1 MNENA
6 FLDGISNIEN
16 DVVERFIS
24 MDNKLKNKA
33 RSKSFW
39 IRVGAL
45 AACLAVLLGA
55 IIYPKLFNT
64 SIPIIPSS
72 SSAPTAAPK
81 YYGSESCIGS
91 GSSISPEHFT
101 TGISVTASLIETLP
115 DTYTFYDDWRQ
126 YEYRVLHMKTEKLIV
141 GAEMTDEFYYLVP
154 IEYMTDFSIY
164 HSFVIKDMAQIGY
177 EYSVMYNKT
186 QGKAEQLPLVLFGY
200 KYYHVMGIDFMAFNI
215 LGIFDNRLWN
225 SNQSWK
231 YDTKDEDPPLT
242 VKIAES
248 NITEKINADWTK
260 TLYVHKLD
268 DVTGEAAEVLADIR
282 SFENG
287 IYVPRFSSGKL
298 YLIPEVQF
306 HATRYINGFATNE
319 KVSIWGK
326 EWTSKNVDI
335 YEFSKA

>member
-1 MNENA
+1 MKKQEWNEGLDHLDPELVEEYVEQKD
-6 FLDGISNIEN
+6 FL
-16 DVVERFIS
+16 
-24 MDNKLKNKA
+24 
-33 RSKSFW
+33 SKKKRRKDLW
-39 IRVGAL
+39 IRIGAL

-91 GSSISPEHFT
+91 GSSISPNHFT

-268 DVTGEAAEVLADIR
+268 DVTGEAAEVFGDKHSRHYHYGA
-282 SFENG
+282 S
-287 IYVPRFSSGKL
+287 
-298 YLIPEVQF
+298 
-306 HATRYINGFATNE
+306 
-319 KVSIWGK
+319 
-326 EWTSKNVDI
+326 
-335 YEFSKA
+335 